1 MKIGG
6 CGVVAILV
14 WMLLYGMVVG
24 EYCEGMCG
32 GCRRV
37 WNCCGEISE
46 DYYEDGDEVLYIVEG
61 HG

>member
-1 MKIGG
+1 
-6 CGVVAILV
+6 
-14 WMLLYGMVVG
+14 
-24 EYCEGMCG
+24 MCG

-37 WNCCGEISE
+37 GDCCREISE